1 MLERVRDRIR
11 LAINGGNG
19 GRPTK
24 ETMLILFLSGI
35 LIFVILLPTGEGS
48 SSFAAKKSQ
57 KSAKQSDNAENIQDN
72 QKDEKNEIYIA
83 DYKRRLEQELEEF
96 LSSVEGVG
104 TVKVLI
110 YIKESPE
117 YIVEKDI
124 PTSNTINGENS
135 EVRKEEST
143 VYTVNG
149 NGDQV
154 PFIAQTKSPQ
164 IDGVVISAEGA
175 SNEAVRL
182 QIVKLV
188 MALYGVE
195 ANKVEV
201 LRMGQTAGIEKT
213 ENNKSK

>member
-19 GRPTK
+19 GRGRPTK
-24 ETMLILFLSGI
+24 ETMLIIFLSGI
-35 LIFVILLPTGEGS
+35 LIFVILLPTGDGN
-48 SSFAAKKSQ
+48 SSFTAKKSQ
-57 KSAKQSDNAENIQDN
+57 KNVEHPSSAEDSQNNL
-72 QKDEKNEIYIA
+72 KDGKNETIE
-83 DYKRRLEQELEEF
+83 DYKRGLEQELEEF
-96 LSSVEGVG
+96 LSSVAGVG

-117 YIVEKDI
+117 YVVEKDI
-124 PTSNTINGENS
+124 PTSNTINGEHS
-135 EVRKEEST
+135 EVKKEETT

-149 NGDQV
+149 NGEQV

-175 SNEAVRL
+175 YDEAIRL

-201 LRMGQTAGIEKT
+201 LKMGQTIQ
-213 ENNKSK
+213 N